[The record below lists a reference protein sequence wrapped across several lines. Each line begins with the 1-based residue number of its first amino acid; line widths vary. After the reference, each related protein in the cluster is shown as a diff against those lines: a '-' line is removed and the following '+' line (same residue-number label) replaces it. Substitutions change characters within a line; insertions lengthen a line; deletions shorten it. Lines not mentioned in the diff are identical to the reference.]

1 MGILLVL
8 CYGGLKS
15 GGLLHVFSYYP
26 GLMLHPIKGVNQ
38 HKEPSF
44 EDFCTKVCLSFKFV
58 FHGSLSSVKGRLS
71 SCKGWSHKS
80 TISSYQWRF
89 NGINSFW
96 SEWIFHQH
104 DLRAALN
111 LVWPVWVPLPIPCIP
126 HIHHGLLEL
135 HCGSWAGI
143 PKNLT
148 ISAKWKYLKY
158 QKYND

>member
-1 MGILLVL
+1 MIFQPISANNYVTFKPNLYL
-8 CYGGLKS
+8 CWSLPLKVATS
-15 GGLLHVFSYYP
+15 IRSLPLKIF
-26 GLMLHPIKGVNQ
+26 
-38 HKEPSF
+38 
-44 EDFCTKVCLSFKFV
+44 LSFKFV

-80 TISSYQWRF
+80 TISSYQWWF

-96 SEWIFHQH
+96 PEWIFHQH
-104 DLRAALN
+104 DLSSALN
-111 LVWPVWVPLPIPCIP
+111 FVWHVWVPLPIPCIP